1 MRIRI
6 NTDVSKPLYEKE
18 KTKRTTILNS
28 SRRFINRHLPKIVV
42 TLSLAVII
50 YIAWIIYTTPEP
62 YKDTVPEG
70 KICLVDDTPED
81 TFDYSQFTA
90 YEDLFPENNEYGKD
104 GEILIEED
112 PTLFALPST
121 ALNMQALP
129 YFPPITTPLPIYKHI
144 PSMAPRSAP
153 YIPFLVPFLYSH
165 PSITPPTSN
174 NNNSST
180 CVPAI
185 PVDEPNTLYLL
196 AIGLL
201 LRIFI
206 KHD

>member
-1 MRIRI
+1 MYKHRRSTFIGSVMRFANRQF
-6 NTDVSKPLYEKE
+6 P
-18 KTKRTTILNS
+18 ILV
-28 SRRFINRHLPKIVV
+28 IILTGLIVV
-42 TLSLAVII
+42 

-62 YKDTVPEG
+62 YRDTVPEG
-70 KICLVDDTPED
+70 KICLVDDLPED

-90 YEDLFPENNEYGKD
+90 YEDLFPESSEYGKD

-112 PTLFALPST
+112 PTLFVLPNT
-121 ALNMQALP
+121 ALDMQALP
-129 YFPPITTPLPIYKHI
+129 YFPPVATPLPIYKHA
-144 PSMAPRSAP
+144 PSVAPRSAP

-174 NNNSST
+174 NNNNST

>member
-1 MRIRI
+1 MDLNHRYR
-6 NTDVSKPLYEKE
+6 SMKKG
-18 KTKRTTILNS
+18 KTERTTFLGS

-42 TLSLAVII
+42 TLALAVIT
-50 YIAWIIYTTPEP
+50 YIAWIIYTTPDP
-62 YKDTVPEG
+62 YIDTVPEG
-70 KICLVDDTPED
+70 KICLVDDLPED

-90 YEDLFPENNEYGKD
+90 YEDLFPESSAYGKD

-121 ALNMQALP
+121 ALDIQALP
-129 YFPPITTPLPIYKHI
+129 YFPPVATPLPVYKHV
-144 PSMAPRSAP
+144 PSVAPRSAS

-174 NNNSST
+174 NNST

-196 AIGLL
+196 AIGFL

>member
-1 MRIRI
+1 MYKRRRRTFIGSVMRFTSRQFPKLVI
-6 NTDVSKPLYEKE
+6 
-18 KTKRTTILNS
+18 ILTGL
-28 SRRFINRHLPKIVV
+28 IL
-42 TLSLAVII
+42 I

-62 YKDTVPEG
+62 YRDTVPEG

-81 TFDYSQFTA
+81 AFDYSQFTA

-129 YFPPITTPLPIYKHI
+129 YFPPVATPLPIYKHV
-144 PSMAPRSAP
+144 PSVAPRSAP

-174 NNNSST
+174 NNDNST

>member
-1 MRIRI
+1 MYR
-6 NTDVSKPLYEKE
+6 SKR
-18 KTKRTTILNS
+18 RTFLGS
-28 SRRFINRHLPKIVV
+28 VMRFIHKHFPKLLFILTGLILV
-42 TLSLAVII
+42 
-50 YIAWIIYTTPEP
+50 YISWIIYTTPEP
-62 YKDTVPEG
+62 YRDTVPEG

-90 YEDLFPENNEYGKD
+90 YEDLFPENSEYGKD

-121 ALNMQALP
+121 ALDMQSLP
-129 YFPPITTPLPIYKHI
+129 YFPPVATPLPIYKHI

-174 NNNSST
+174 NNNNST

-185 PVDEPNTLYLL
+185 PVDEPNTLYLI
-196 AIGLL
+196 AISIL
-201 LRIFI
+201 LRIFT
-206 KHD
+206 KHE

>member
-1 MRIRI
+1 MYMPKRRTFTGSVMRF
-6 NTDVSKPLYEKE
+6 T
-18 KTKRTTILNS
+18 
-28 SRRFINRHLPKIVV
+28 SRHFPK
-42 TLSLAVII
+42 LVII
-50 YIAWIIYTTPEP
+50 LTGLILVYIAWIIYTAPEP
-62 YKDTVPEG
+62 YIDTVPEG

-81 TFDYSQFTA
+81 TFDYSSFTA
-90 YEDLFPENNEYGKD
+90 YEDLFPEGSEYGKD
-104 GEILIEED
+104 GEILIEEE

-121 ALNMQALP
+121 ALDMQALP
-129 YFPPITTPLPIYKHI
+129 YFPPVATPLPAYTHV
-144 PSMAPRSAP
+144 PSVAPRSAP

-174 NNNSST
+174 NNHNST

-185 PVDEPNTLYLL
+185 PVDEPSTLYLL

>member
-1 MRIRI
+1 MYKRRRRTFIGSVMRFTSRHFPKL
-6 NTDVSKPLYEKE
+6 VM
-18 KTKRTTILNS
+18 ILVGL
-28 SRRFINRHLPKIVV
+28 ILV
-42 TLSLAVII
+42 
-50 YIAWIIYTTPEP
+50 YIAWIIYTAPEP
-62 YKDTVPEG
+62 YRDTAPEG

-81 TFDYSQFTA
+81 TFDYSSFTA
-90 YEDLFPENNEYGKD
+90 YEDLFPEGSEYGKD

-112 PTLFALPST
+112 PTLFALPNT
-121 ALNMQALP
+121 ALDMQALP
-129 YFPPITTPLPIYKHI
+129 YFPPVATPLPVYKHI
-144 PSMAPRSAP
+144 PSVAPRSAP

-174 NNNSST
+174 NNST

>member
-1 MRIRI
+1 MYKRR
-6 NTDVSKPLYEKE
+6 
-18 KTKRTTILNS
+18 KRTFIVS
-28 SRRFINRHLPKIVV
+28 VMRFTNRQFPK
-42 TLSLAVII
+42 LVII
-50 YIAWIIYTTPEP
+50 LTGLILVYIAWIIYTTPEP

-121 ALNMQALP
+121 ALDMQALP
-129 YFPPITTPLPIYKHI
+129 YFPPVATPLPVYKHI
-144 PSMAPRSAP
+144 PSVAPRSAP

-174 NNNSST
+174 NNNNST

-206 KHD
+206 KHE

>member
-1 MRIRI
+1 MYKRR
-6 NTDVSKPLYEKE
+6 
-18 KTKRTTILNS
+18 KRTFIVS
-28 SRRFINRHLPKIVV
+28 VMRFTNRQFPK
-42 TLSLAVII
+42 LVII
-50 YIAWIIYTTPEP
+50 LTGLILVYIAWIIYTTPEP

-70 KICLVDDTPED
+70 KICLIDDTPED

-104 GEILIEED
+104 GEILIEEG

-121 ALNMQALP
+121 ALDMQALP
-129 YFPPITTPLPIYKHI
+129 YFPPVATPLPVYKHI
-144 PSMAPRSAP
+144 PSVAPRSAP

-174 NNNSST
+174 NNNNST

>member
-1 MRIRI
+1 MYKRRRRTFIGSVMRF
-6 NTDVSKPLYEKE
+6 T
-18 KTKRTTILNS
+18 
-28 SRRFINRHLPKIVV
+28 SRQFPK
-42 TLSLAVII
+42 LVII
-50 YIAWIIYTTPEP
+50 LTGLILVYIAWIIYTTPEP
-62 YKDTVPEG
+62 YRDTVPEG

-129 YFPPITTPLPIYKHI
+129 YFPPVATPLPIYKHI
-144 PSMAPRSAP
+144 PSVAPRSAP

-174 NNNSST
+174 NNDNST

>member
-1 MRIRI
+1 MYKYRRQTFIGSVMR
-6 NTDVSKPLYEKE
+6 
-18 KTKRTTILNS
+18 
-28 SRRFINRHLPKIVV
+28 FANRQFPK
-42 TLSLAVII
+42 LVII
-50 YIAWIIYTTPEP
+50 LTGLILVYIAWIIYTTPEP
-62 YKDTVPEG
+62 YRDTVPEG
-70 KICLVDDTPED
+70 KICLVDDLPED

-90 YEDLFPENNEYGKD
+90 YEDLFPEGSEYGKD

-121 ALNMQALP
+121 ALDMQALP
-129 YFPPITTPLPIYKHI
+129 YFPPVTTPLPVYKHV
-144 PSMAPRSAP
+144 PSAAPRSAP

-174 NNNSST
+174 NNST

>member
-1 MRIRI
+1 MYKRRRRTFIGSVMRFTSRQFPKLVI
-6 NTDVSKPLYEKE
+6 
-18 KTKRTTILNS
+18 ILTGL
-28 SRRFINRHLPKIVV
+28 IL
-42 TLSLAVII
+42 I

-144 PSMAPRSAP
+144 PSVAPRSAP

-174 NNNSST
+174 NNNNST

-185 PVDEPNTLYLL
+185 PVDEPNTLYLI
-196 AIGLL
+196 AMSIL
-201 LRIFI
+201 LRIFT

>member
-1 MRIRI
+1 MRSGPCLPIQIVSRLIEYYKESRNGDKIKVI
-6 NTDVSKPLYEKE
+6 NVDSTDALLIVS
-18 KTKRTTILNS
+18 
-28 SRRFINRHLPKIVV
+28 
-42 TLSLAVII
+42 
-50 YIAWIIYTTPEP
+50 
-62 YKDTVPEG
+62 
-70 KICLVDDTPED
+70 
-81 TFDYSQFTA
+81 
-90 YEDLFPENNEYGKD
+90 ENTKD

-121 ALNMQALP
+121 ALDMQALP
-129 YFPPITTPLPIYKHI
+129 YFPPVTTPLPVYKHI
-144 PSMAPRSAP
+144 PSVAPRSAP
-153 YIPFLVPFLYSH
+153 YIPFLVPFLYNH

-174 NNNSST
+174 NNST

>member
-1 MRIRI
+1 MYKRRRSTFIGSVMRFTNRQFPKLVI
-6 NTDVSKPLYEKE
+6 
-18 KTKRTTILNS
+18 ILTGL
-28 SRRFINRHLPKIVV
+28 IL
-42 TLSLAVII
+42 I
-50 YIAWIIYTTPEP
+50 YIAWIIYTTPDP
-62 YKDTVPEG
+62 YIDTVPEG
-70 KICLVDDTPED
+70 KICLVDDLPED

-90 YEDLFPENNEYGKD
+90 YEDLFPESSAYGKD

-121 ALNMQALP
+121 ALDIQALP
-129 YFPPITTPLPIYKHI
+129 YFPPVATLLPAYTHI
-144 PSMAPRSAP
+144 PSVAPRSAS

-174 NNNSST
+174 NNST